1 MIWLPWGDLQP
12 SWRCPGGWAPGDC
25 FPQPGT
31 GCLEKAHSKTGH
43 HLTPWWEQSP
53 TCLGHMVLVIWGIV
67 FFKDYNISPL
77 YVSYFIEAPGPS
89 QAWLLSR
96 RYIPLRST
104 GMRRLVLGFSRRTSL
119 LGPGARGAHW
129 NLVSLKLWGNSP
141 CPKYILSLFIKFF
154 QEPVSEK
161 TSYQPSGVGRC
172 SCNSYACALHVIVS
186 GWSPDLHIKRCVK

>member
-1 MIWLPWGDLQP
+1 MCKRQRWSDLVALGSLAAQLEMPWGRGSWGLFPPTWYWLPGESTFQD
-12 SWRCPGGWAPGDC
+12 WAPSD
-25 FPQPGT
+25 T
-31 GCLEKAHSKTGH
+31 LMRTN
-43 HLTPWWEQSP
+43 P

-67 FFKDYNISPL
+67 FFKYYNISPL
-77 YVSYFIEAPGPS
+77 FVSYFIEAPGPS

-104 GMRRLVLGFSRRTSL
+104 GMRRLVLGSSRRTSL

-154 QEPVSEK
+154 
-161 TSYQPSGVGRC
+161 
-172 SCNSYACALHVIVS
+172 
-186 GWSPDLHIKRCVK
+186 